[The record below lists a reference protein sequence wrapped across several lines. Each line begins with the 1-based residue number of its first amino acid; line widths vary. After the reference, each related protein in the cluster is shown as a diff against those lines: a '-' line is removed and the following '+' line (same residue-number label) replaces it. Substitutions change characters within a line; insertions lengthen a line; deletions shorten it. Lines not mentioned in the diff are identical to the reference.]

1 MSYLSPSFRPSTPTS
16 SKTQEDDI
24 SEDKWIARTQ
34 KFQIPRGQL
43 DQVIMDYLVREGFKE
58 AALNLASEANV
69 TPPPYDTSLM
79 DQQTA
84 IRNAVERGD
93 IPKAIEMV
101 NDLEPEIL
109 DTNPKLHFHLQQQR
123 LLEYIKEGR
132 IDQALE
138 FAQTELSICGEE
150 KPEILEELEK
160 SMTLLALDRNA
171 QVPFSEMLKSS
182 QRSKV
187 ASELNA
193 AIVDR
198 QNTIVPDRLTA
209 LMKLVMWTQEVLEK
223 KNVKAPKIKDIT
235 TGQIEL

>member
-1 MSYLSPSFRPSTPTS
+1 VSS
-16 SKTQEDDI
+16 SKATQEERND
-24 SEDKWIARTQ
+24 DKWISRAQ
-34 KFQIPRGQL
+34 KFKISRRLL
-43 DQVIMDYLVREGFKE
+43 DQVVMDYLVREGFKE

-69 TPPPYDTSLM
+69 TPPPYDTTLM

-84 IRNAVERGD
+84 IRNAVEKGD
-93 IPKAIEMV
+93 IPQAMEMV

-109 DTNPKLHFHLQQQR
+109 DSNPKLHFHLQQQR

-160 SMTLLALDRNA
+160 TMTLLALDRNA
-171 QVPFSEMLKSS
+171 QVPFSEMLKPS

-198 QNTIVPDRLTA
+198 QNTTVPDRLTT
-209 LMKLVMWTQEVLEK
+209 LMKLVMWAQDVLEK
-223 KNVKAPKIKDIT
+223 KNIKAPKIKDIT